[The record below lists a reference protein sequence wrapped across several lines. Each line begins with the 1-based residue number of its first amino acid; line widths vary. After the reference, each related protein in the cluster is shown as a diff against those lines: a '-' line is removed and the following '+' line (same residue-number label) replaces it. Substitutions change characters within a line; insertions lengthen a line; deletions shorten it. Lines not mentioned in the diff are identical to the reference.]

1 MDASG
6 TGDARLAAA
15 LAASRDAVVVLEATT
30 PSGDGADFVVVA
42 QNARG
47 PELQGT
53 PVGGRLRETIPA
65 VIAGPLAQMCA
76 RTLADGEPRR
86 DQARAGVARGS
97 VEWVDRQVVR
107 LSSTQVALTLRDVT
121 GERHDHDRL
130 REAAAVSAALA
141 AEQAG
146 LRRAAEAVAHAA
158 PPESVIALVAEEAVR
173 RMGADEAHVVR
184 FDADA
189 IVTVGSFGSPGPTRG
204 ARFPKEGH
212 RSIAQVARTGRTTR
226 VDDYA
231 ALRRVDPVSARV
243 VPEDL
248 GSGLT
253 APIRAGARLWGGLIA
268 VRLVGGSPFTEAD
281 ERRLERLADLIGL
294 AVANAEIQGR
304 LRALAATDPLT
315 GLANHRAFQEHLVQ
329 EVARAHRYG
338 QPLSL
343 VLLDLD
349 HFKRVNDAHGHQAG
363 DAVLA
368 EVGGRLLVGA
378 RTGDLMARVGGEEF
392 AWLLPATDVAGA
404 EALAERARRSVGVLP
419 FPTVGALTASLG
431 VAELG
436 PGDDGQAL
444 FRNADLA
451 LIWTKVSGRNR
462 SRATRRSWR
471 GGWRCAGRS
480 CVPRGSPGV
489 STPSGRSRS
498 SWMRATPTGCA
509 TPSGSRARR
518 GRRGTDRVES
528 PPARAAPR
536 GRPRPRRREDL
547 GARGGAPAAGSAR
560 RARPDRV
567 QGHAVVGAEI
577 ASRAL
582 TPRAG
587 LLGARP
593 PRAMG
598 RPGVPR
604 RARGRG
610 DPRGGS
616 DPGVADAWEAMTSA
630 PRMAGGPLAGPGP
643 GRDERRRGNPV
654 LAPGRLGAARSGGR
668 GPRLRAGRRERGRRP
683 LRPRPGRN
691 QRCESRAKRVNL
703 ERCRILGGRR
713 RGIPQRKVSA
723 CGSEG

>member
-130 REAAAVSAALA
+130 REAATVSAALA

-253 APIRAGARLWGGLIA
+253 APIRAGERLWGGLIA

-419 FPTVGALTASLG
+419 FPTVGGLTASLG

-436 PGDDGQAL
+436 TGDDGQAL

-462 SRATRRSWR
+462 
-471 GGWRCAGRS
+471 CARH
-480 CVPRGSPGV
+480 SPEL
-489 STPSGRSRS
+489 
-498 SWMRATPTGCA
+498 
-509 TPSGSRARR
+509 ARR
-518 GRRGTDRVES
+518 LALRRAELRAEGEPGRLHTIRAIAILVDASDAHRLRHSERVAGLAEAVAERIGWS
-528 PPARAAPR
+528 PHRRALLREAALVHDLGKISVPEEVLRQQGPLDAPAR
-536 GRPRPRRREDL
+536 
-547 GARGGAPAAGSAR
+547 
-560 RARPDRV
+560 DRV

-582 TPRAG
+582 TPEQVSWVRGHHERWDGQGYPDG
-587 LLGARP
+587 LAAEAIPEGARIL
-593 PRAMG
+593 A
-598 RPGVPR
+598 
-604 RARGRG
+604 
-610 DPRGGS
+610 
-616 DPGVADAWEAMTSA
+616 VADAWEAMTS
-630 PRMAGGPLAGPGP
+630 PRAWRAALSRDQALAEMSAGVGTQFWPPAASALLALAAVDPGSVLDGESVAV
-643 GRDERRRGNPV
+643 GR
-654 LAPGRLGAARSGGR
+654 
-668 GPRLRAGRRERGRRP
+668 
-683 LRPRPGRN
+683 
-691 QRCESRAKRVNL
+691 
-703 ERCRILGGRR
+703 
-713 RGIPQRKVSA
+713 
-723 CGSEG
+723 